1 MLWLMGM
8 MWVLYGH
15 ATFMLGVQANAGQA
29 RMDAVSSLFET
40 QEHIPFLPT
49 HSLTVIAQETTKLV
63 AEQGR
68 LATLSCETRC
78 ASLQAKRA
86 TLAARLDALSVEASE
101 VRRWQA
107 ERDHQEQAAPREQA
121 RRDAARD
128 DAVMATVATWVRIPV
143 ATLQWIMAVG
153 LAVFL
158 EGFASLCW
166 VLALPQPEPHVPDP
180 VTSEQLAVT
189 DEAYDD
195 NHMLL
200 KEVPDVTVRNSSADS
215 SYEVRLRCARQAVR
229 SGQLKC
235 TVRAVRH
242 YLGCGSDA
250 ASAICKTLIRE
261 QEA

>member
-1 MLWLMGM
+1 MGM
-8 MWVLYGH
+8 MSVLYGH

-29 RMDAVSSLFET
+29 RVDAVSPLFET
-40 QEHIPFLPT
+40 QEHIPFPPSR
-49 HSLTVIAQETTKLV
+49 SLTLIAQETAKLV

-68 LATLSCETRC
+68 LAIISCETRC
-78 ASLQAKRA
+78 ATLQAKRA
-86 TLAARLDALSVEASE
+86 TLEARLDALSVEAGE

-128 DAVMATVATWVRIPV
+128 DAVMATVSTWARIPV
-143 ATLQWIMAVG
+143 ATLHWIMAVG

-166 VLALPQPEPHVPDP
+166 MLALPQPEPHVPDP
-180 VTSEQLAVT
+180 VTSEQRAVT
-189 DEAYDD
+189 DEAYDND
-195 NHMLL
+195 DVLL
-200 KEVPDVTVRNSSADS
+200 KQAPDVTARNSNTDS
-215 SYEVRLRCARQAVR
+215 SYEGRLRRARQAVR

-250 ASAICKTLIRE
+250 ASAICKTLISE
-261 QEA
+261 QKA